1 MHYLVRF
8 REKRYSN
15 YNLDNICAPNAA
27 SLITLHSG
35 ILCLLFISGAVSMA
49 TLPPASHPEVAF
61 IGRSNV
67 GKSSLINML
76 ANKKKYV
83 TY

>member
-1 MHYLVRF
+1 MFTAYLSV
-8 REKRYSN
+8 KNSVSA
-15 YNLDNICAPNAA
+15 L
-27 SLITLHSG
+27 
-35 ILCLLFISGAVSMA
+35 ISGAVSMA

-76 ANKKKYV
+76 ANKKKCV
-83 TY
+83 TYITYIHTCIHIVCI